1 MLDGLPDNVAG
12 QRDGDRAPG
21 GSNLMHDQAALKTM
35 RSLGGRYATSAD
47 RYLETFATTCIDSAT
62 GLFPWGEHAYWD
74 LVAGNVGDSFA
85 NRDASRY
92 RPIHDHLRLTP
103 RWLWNQIDAYAPHA
117 IHDYADGLE
126 YHWNDPVKP
135 EYIRHAPITVKDRE
149 DTGQRSCDFP
159 RHGGFYIHDWAFAYT
174 RTPHPDYVRRI
185 RTMLDYWSNKR
196 NPAHD
201 GLLQFE
207 SRGRDDEISPRQTLS
222 LAVGLQDA
230 AELLADYDLLPGLR
244 DEMRTLSNTYLEG
257 FLAAPHDPENGVFV
271 GTCRERDL
279 QSGKFEPRIGP
290 DVTYEIRPMAIW
302 GDVYS
307 GVLAAPMALLCCSA
321 FRNTE
326 DRRLLDWASDVGKTY
341 VETPFPEDGTIDP
354 ETANAVLNPTTA
366 NTMDREDEIPI
377 HARDPGLVLGL
388 LTELFELTDEKQ
400 WINNALDLAETVLE
414 VYLDEDLPRGAAGLD
429 YYENQLGTGFLLHG
443 LARTALLAR
452 DEENCPL
459 GPDFTER

>member
-1 MLDGLPDNVAG
+1 
-12 QRDGDRAPG
+12 
-21 GSNLMHDQAALKTM
+21 
-35 RSLGGRYATSAD
+35 
-47 RYLETFATTCIDSAT
+47 
-62 GLFPWGEHAYWD
+62 
-74 LVAGNVGDSFA
+74 
-85 NRDASRY
+85 
-92 RPIHDHLRLTP
+92 
-103 RWLWNQIDAYAPHA
+103 
-117 IHDYADGLE
+117 
-126 YHWNDPVKP
+126 
-135 EYIRHAPITVKDRE
+135 
-149 DTGQRSCDFP
+149 
-159 RHGGFYIHDWAFAYT
+159 
-174 RTPHPDYVRRI
+174 
-185 RTMLDYWSNKR
+185 MLDYWSNKR